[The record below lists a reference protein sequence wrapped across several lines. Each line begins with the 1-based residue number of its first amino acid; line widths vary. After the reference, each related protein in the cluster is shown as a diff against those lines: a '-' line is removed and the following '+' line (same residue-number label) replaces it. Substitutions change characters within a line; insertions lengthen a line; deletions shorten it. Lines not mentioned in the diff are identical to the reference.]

1 MKKITNFIMLALITT
16 LGWQA
21 NAQNGGD
28 TCADAV
34 AATTGIYNVDGIG
47 ANGSATNPPASDAMW
62 YSYTPSE
69 DGTMAINSC
78 ATTTDT
84 RIYVYD
90 GDCTALNQLAF
101 NDDDCGLGSGV
112 SVAVSSGVTYTIE
125 WDDRW
130 SSNAFTW
137 ELTFT
142 PPTPPSPGDS
152 CDVAIQAVE
161 GIYAVDGIGSNGS
174 ATNAPA
180 TDAIWYT
187 YTPSADGTMDIN
199 SCATSTDTRIYV
211 YDGDCAALNQ
221 LAFNDDD
228 CGLGSGL
235 SVAVS
240 SGVTYT
246 IEWDDRWSSN
256 AFTWE
261 LSFTPTPDPNV
272 LPITHENQ
280 FVTFNDFNGSFTQ
293 AIPNPDA
300 SGANTSATVAENT
313 VPANAAFAGVNFA
326 VDTNIDISAQKGFT
340 MTVWSPVANTPVLLK
355 LENATTGVNAERAA
369 TTTTTSAWETVSFD
383 FSTEGDLTF
392 ESVTIFMNFNVQ
404 DPATQTY
411 YWDNLEQVDVLIT
424 GDARISEI
432 DADQTGTDT
441 EEFLEIQ
448 TEFANQSLNGMI
460 AVLYNGNGA
469 VSYTTVD
476 LNGFTSDDNG
486 YFLIGTD
493 AVAGADITLGADNKI
508 QNGADGVALY
518 MADAASFPDG
528 TAATD
533 AGLVDAV
540 VYGTNDSDAT
550 DLLAALGETIQWNE
564 SENGANGT
572 ESLQWDDATQGFCA
586 GVPTPKAA
594 NTPCPVTSDG
604 LSCAT
609 AFVATEG
616 LITQTQIVDTNGGI
630 NGGDAAWFVY
640 TPSANGSII
649 VSSCLGGAD
658 TRLNIWNEC
667 DDAESAAANDDAC
680 AFAPDGTGSQW
691 ASEIAGF
698 VVAAGEDY
706 FIQWDDRWSEDPFDW
721 SITFTPAPLV
731 ELPITLEGGQSPA
744 FGDFNGSSTVI
755 IPNPDPAGNTS
766 ATVAQ
771 NLVPA
776 NAGFAGV
783 NFPLDTNIDITV
795 DKFFT
800 LKVWSPVANMP
811 VLLKLENASGVNAEI
826 AATTTTTSAWETI
839 SFDFS
844 AIGQLTYE
852 SVTIFMN
859 FAVTDPADQT
869 YYWDDL
875 ELVNEIVVTNDLC
888 ENALAID
895 CGATYTGDT
904 SSFFNT
910 GAPEED
916 CGTTLN
922 TAPGAWHT
930 VTIPADGDYTV
941 TVDTFGSAF
950 DTKLGVFSG
959 TCDALVC
966 IDGNDDTDGL
976 QSQVTFVG
984 TASETYIIYVTGFAA
999 NAGVYNL
1006 NVACELVTIDC
1017 NPVTGITISDITE
1030 TSAVVSWEAQATAL
1044 DGYAVGVFLPGS
1056 DPSVDDPVYG
1066 ALIPPTGILTDTA
1079 TGLSSNT
1086 MYEAFV
1092 VSLCDIDGDIDI
1104 VAFSEAIPF
1113 TTLALGLAD
1122 STIEGFTFYPNPS
1135 SDVINL
1141 TATENIEKVAIYNL
1155 LGQKVLDQNIN
1166 ATSSQLNVASLVTGT
1181 YLMEV
1186 SADAKTAWHK
1196 VIKK

>member
-1 MKKITNFIMLALITT
+1 MRVKKVYASVSYLDPCV
-16 LGWQA
+16 
-21 NAQNGGD
+21 GG
-28 TCADAV
+28 
-34 AATTGIYNVDGIG
+34 
-47 ANGSATNPPASDAMW
+47 
-62 YSYTPSE
+62 
-69 DGTMAINSC
+69 
-78 ATTTDT
+78 
-84 RIYVYD
+84 
-90 GDCTALNQLAF
+90 
-101 NDDDCGLGSGV
+101 GSGFGQAEDYTV
-112 SVAVSSGVTYTIE
+112 S
-125 WDDRW
+125 
-130 SSNAFTW
+130 
-137 ELTFT
+137 L
-142 PPTPPSPGDS
+142 
-152 CDVAIQAVE
+152 
-161 GIYAVDGIGSNGS
+161 S
-174 ATNAPA
+174 APV
-180 TDAIWYT
+180 
-187 YTPSADGTMDIN
+187 P
-199 SCATSTDTRIYV
+199 
-211 YDGDCAALNQ
+211 L
-221 LAFNDDD
+221 
-228 CGLGSGL
+228 
-235 SVAVS
+235 
-240 SGVTYT
+240 
-246 IEWDDRWSSN
+246 
-256 AFTWE
+256 
-261 LSFTPTPDPNV
+261 DPNV
-272 LPITHENQ
+272 LPITLENQ
-280 FVTFNDFNGSFTQ
+280 LPAFGDFNGSFTQ

-300 SGANTSATVAENT
+300 TGANTSATVAENT

-369 TTTTTSAWETVSFD
+369 TTTTTGAWETVSFD

-411 YWDNLEQVDVLIT
+411 YWDNLEQGDVLIT

-518 MADAASFPDG
+518 MADALNFPDG

-667 DDAESAAANDDAC
+667 DDAASAATNDDSC
-680 AFAPDGTGSQW
+680 AFAPDGTGNQW
-691 ASEIAGF
+691 ASEIDGF
-698 VVAAGEDY
+698 VVAGGEDY

-721 SITFTPAPLV
+721 SISFIPAPLV
-731 ELPITLEGGQSPA
+731 ELPITLEGGQTPA
-744 FGDFNGSSTVI
+744 FGDFNGSSTQI
-755 IPNPDPAGNTS
+755 IANPDASGENTS

-771 NLVPA
+771 NTVPA

-783 NFPLDTNIDITV
+783 NFALDTNIDISV
-795 DKFFT
+795 NKGFT
-800 LKVWSPVANMP
+800 MNVWSPVANMP
-811 VLLKLENASGVNAEI
+811 VLLKLENASGANAEI

-839 SFDFS
+839 TFDFS
-844 AIGQLTYE
+844 EVGQLTYE

-869 YYWDDL
+869 YYWDNLEQVDL
-875 ELVNEIVVTNDLC
+875 NAAPDNDFC
-888 ENALAID
+888 DGAIALE
-895 CGATYTGDT
+895 CGTTVTGDT
-904 SSFFNT
+904 TNATNT
-910 GAPEED
+910 DAPLET
-916 CGTTLN
+916 CGTTL
-922 TAPGAWHT
+922 TSGPGVWYT
-930 VTIPADGDYTV
+930 LTFPAGNDYNV
-941 TVDTFGSAF
+941 SVDTFESGF

-959 TCDALVC
+959 ACDALVC
-966 IDGNDDTDGL
+966 VGGNDDTGGL
-976 QSQVTFVG
+976 QSQVEFVALAG
-984 TASETYIIYVTGFAA
+984 ETYSVYVTGFATSAGLFNLNTTCEEIVPPVVELPITFEDGQLPILNDFNGSATQVIANPDASGANDSATVAENVVPA
-999 NAGVYNL
+999 NAGFAGVNFAVENL
-1006 NVACELVTIDC
+1006 DITTLKGFTMTVWSQVPDM
-1017 NPVTGITISDITE
+1017 PVLLKLENATTGVNAERAATTTTTGAWETISFD
-1030 TSAVVSWEAQATAL
+1030 
-1044 DGYAVGVFLPGS
+1044 
-1056 DPSVDDPVYG
+1056 
-1066 ALIPPTGILTDTA
+1066 
-1079 TGLSSNT
+1079 
-1086 MYEAFV
+1086 
-1092 VSLCDIDGDIDI
+1092 
-1104 VAFSEAIPF
+1104 FSEEGDLTF
-1113 TTLALGLAD
+1113 ESVTVFMNFNVLGDTDQTYYWDNLVQGEPLDVTQNDLVDIAM
-1122 STIEGFTFYPNPS
+1122 YPNP
-1135 SDVINL
+1135 
-1141 TATENIEKVAIYNL
+1141 ATSVVTLEASQEIATIQIMNL
-1155 LGQKVLDQNIN
+1155 LGQTVSIIEVNN
-1166 ATSSQLNVASLVTGT
+1166 TSSTVNVSQLRTGVYIANVLFSNGSVQT
-1181 YLMEV
+1181 
-1186 SADAKTAWHK
+1186 
-1196 VIKK
+1196 IKFIKE